1 MYKRL
6 LVTLGAMLLATAL
19 SAQYRTGSYRELF
32 EDETTARL
40 RGHIEYLSSAALDGR
55 AAGSEGE
62 RLAAAY
68 LTEKLQEYG
77 AEVISG
83 EDGDLFGLKTEGD
96 TLTSRNVLAVIA
108 GSDPALRDHYIVVGA
123 RMDNLGSYDM
133 TVNGETMH
141 MVFPGAVG
149 GASGMTVL
157 LELARKLSDGSAL
170 LGRSVILAGFG
181 SSEVLG
187 AGSWYLLN
195 RSWPDVSNLDAM
207 VALES
212 LGAGPSAFLAYTCS
226 NRDMDAVSAVLS
238 GKLLPI
244 RAQTVSSEPLVSD
257 HRSFYEKD
265 IPSVLFTSGTYPEYN
280 TVKDVPSNVD
290 IDALGRETE
299 YIFNYI
305 VELSNS
311 EKPRFRPTDPVSTG
325 SGRGNVMS
333 FYECDQRPTFLG
345 SANPENFLTKWVYQY
360 LRYPES
366 AVKEGVQGNVTVD
379 FIIDASGK
387 VRDVKVLRSPDERLS
402 EEAVRVISASPSWKP
417 GRNGGKKVATELSLT
432 VEFRLE
438 RRGSFGINGTRIK

>member
-1 MYKRL
+1 MYKRILASLGATL
-6 LVTLGAMLLATAL
+6 LVTAL

-32 EDETTARL
+32 EDETSARL
-40 RGHIEYLSSAALDGR
+40 RGHIEYLASDALDGR
-55 AAGSEGE
+55 APGSEGE

-68 LTEKLQEYG
+68 LTEKLQSYG

-83 EDGDLFGLKTEGD
+83 AEGDLFGLKTDSD
-96 TLTSRNVLAVIA
+96 TLTSRNVLAVIPGA
-108 GSDPALRDHYIVVGA
+108 DPALRDHYIVVGA

-133 TVNGETMH
+133 TVNGETVH
-141 MVFPGAVG
+141 KVFPGAVG

-157 LELARKLSDGSAL
+157 LELARKLSEESAL

-181 SSEVLG
+181 ASEVSG

-212 LGAGPSAFLAYTCS
+212 LGAGPSAFYAYTCS
-226 NRDMDAVSAVLS
+226 NKDMDAISAVLS

-244 RAQTVSSEPLVSD
+244 RAETVSSEPLISD

-265 IPSVLFTSGTYPEYN
+265 IPTVLFTSGIFPEYN

-290 IDALGRETE
+290 LDALGRETE
-299 YIFNYI
+299 YIFRY
-305 VELSNS
+305 VLDLSTA
-311 EKPRFRPTDPVSTG
+311 EKPRFRLSDPLPDS
-325 SGRGNVMS
+325 SKRENVLS

-345 SANPENFLTKWVYQY
+345 SANPETFLTKWVYQY
-360 LRYPES
+360 LRYPDS

-379 FIIDASGK
+379 FIIDSSGK
-387 VRDVKVLRSPDERLS
+387 VKDVKILRSPDERLS
-402 EEAVRVISASPSWKP
+402 KEVVRVVSASPSWKP
-417 GRNGGKKVATELSLT
+417 GRSSGRKVATELSLT

-438 RRGSFGINGTRIK
+438 KRGSFGINGARIK